1 MTSDG
6 GEGERIADLRGFRC
20 PLPVLKTR
28 VRLRAMAPGERI
40 VVLTDDPLAGR
51 HDAAGLATVIERLV
65 ADEVTRASLGARA
78 RDHVVRH
85 HSLDRAAVR
94 LDELIAPLAK
104 RDGPR

>member
-40 VVLTDDPLAGR
+40 VVLTDDPLAGIDIPCFCR
-51 HDAAGLATVIERLV
+51 QNGQPILEQAPHGDDADAIRFVIERREGKL
-65 ADEVTRASLGARA
+65 
-78 RDHVVRH
+78 
-85 HSLDRAAVR
+85 
-94 LDELIAPLAK
+94 
-104 RDGPR
+104 